1 MGREGATVGLQL
13 SGQKLEV
20 GPIARQSTRNCYI
33 SSIFLE
39 MHAHPPG
46 LFSRLREVL
55 GFKILPRNLMPLL
68 SVHYIPEEM
77 GTQPLLRSDE
87 NAQGLTG
94 SFQ

>member
-1 MGREGATVGLQL
+1 MGREGATMGLQL

-20 GPIARQSTRNCYI
+20 GPKARQSTRNCYT
-33 SSIFLE
+33 SNIFLE

-68 SVHYIPEEM
+68 SVHYIP
-77 GTQPLLRSDE
+77 QPLLRSDE
-87 NAQGLTG
+87 SAQGLRR

>member
-20 GPIARQSTRNCYI
+20 GPKARQSTRNCYI
-33 SSIFLE
+33 SNIFLE

-68 SVHYIPEEM
+68 SVHYIPEE
-77 GTQPLLRSDE
+77 TAHSP
-87 NAQGLTG
+87 
-94 SFQ
+94 F

>member
-39 MHAHPPG
+39 MHPPPG
-46 LFSRLREVL
+46 LFSWLREVL
-55 GFKILPRNLMPLL
+55 GFKILPRHLMPLL
-68 SVHYIPEEM
+68 SVQYIPGEM